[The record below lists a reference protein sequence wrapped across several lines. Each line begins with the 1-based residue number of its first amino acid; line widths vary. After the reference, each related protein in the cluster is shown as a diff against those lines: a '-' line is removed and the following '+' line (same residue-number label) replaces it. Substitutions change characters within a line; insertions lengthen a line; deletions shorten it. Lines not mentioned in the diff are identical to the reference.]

1 MQPLQNPFDLEGKT
15 ILVTGC
21 NRGIGKAM
29 AIALAQAGA
38 EIIGVST
45 KLALTESQIEK
56 DIYIRLKKKNQYHLK
71 LKNFIYLAMRTM
83 TLLQKK

>member
-56 DIYIRLKKKNQYHLK
+56 DIRQIGENSPR
-71 LKNFIYLAMRTM
+71 IAV
-83 TLLQKK
+83 TLGPKSALPFY